1 MQALPRW
8 RRLAAA
14 NARAARGVE
23 ACAEAARRSGTRP
36 DSDRV
41 NSHVCAKHAG
51 CTGDAHLSQGAHMFT
66 RALFGSALLISA
78 VGACASDENLATRDK
93 TSALSV
99 TVTLS
104 GTVHTTARSGT
115 AGTQFVVGNESS
127 DTYALWGI
135 SGKETGVTTNVPCW
149 VHVKTENVNDI
160 NDEVG
165 HDEDKCGSS
174 NPGALLVADFA
185 NGDFTGEHA
194 FVSGAQVCLNSDNT
208 RVKGWILY
216 GRRINDDGSLTDLT
230 TDALAGPR
238 PNCTTW
244 KQRVDC
250 PAGEIA
256 TAAVLEFESGS
267 TPRAWQGLSL
277 KCRAVTVQ

>member
-1 MQALPRW
+1 
-8 RRLAAA
+8 
-14 NARAARGVE
+14 
-23 ACAEAARRSGTRP
+23 
-36 DSDRV
+36 
-41 NSHVCAKHAG
+41 
-51 CTGDAHLSQGAHMFT
+51 MFT
-66 RALFGSALLISA
+66 RALLGSALLFSIA
-78 VGACASDENLATRDK
+78 GACAANDNVATSEK
-93 TSALSV
+93 ASALSA

-104 GTVHTTARSGT
+104 GTVHTTARSGA
-115 AGTQFVVGNESS
+115 AGTQHTVGTESS

-135 SGKETGVTTNVPCW
+135 SGKETGILTNVPCW

-165 HDEDKCGSS
+165 HNEDHCGSS
-174 NPGALLVADFA
+174 DPSDGSLLVADFA
-185 NGDFTGEHA
+185 NGDFTGAHA
-194 FVSGAQVCLNSDNT
+194 FVSGAQVCMNSDNT

-216 GRRINDDGSLTDLT
+216 GRQINDDGSLTDLT
-230 TDALAGPR
+230 LDALAGPR
-238 PNCTTW
+238 PNCDTW

-267 TPRAWQGLSL
+267 APLAWKGISL

>member
-1 MQALPRW
+1 
-8 RRLAAA
+8 
-14 NARAARGVE
+14 
-23 ACAEAARRSGTRP
+23 
-36 DSDRV
+36 
-41 NSHVCAKHAG
+41 
-51 CTGDAHLSQGAHMFT
+51 MFT
-66 RALFGSALLISA
+66 RALLGSALLFSVA
-78 VGACASDENLATRDK
+78 GACAASENLATGTK

-104 GTVHTTARSGT
+104 GTVHTTARSGA
-115 AGTQFVVGNESS
+115 AGTAHTVGTESS
-127 DTYALWGI
+127 NTYALWGL

-149 VHVKTENVNDI
+149 AHVKTENVNDI
-160 NDEVG
+160 NDQVG
-165 HDEDKCGSS
+165 HDEDQCGSS

-194 FVSGAQVCLNSDNT
+194 FVSGAKVCMNSDNT

-216 GRRINDDGSLTDLT
+216 ARQINDDGSLTDLT
-230 TDALAGPR
+230 LDALAGPR
-238 PNCTTW
+238 PNCDTW

-267 TPRAWQGLSL
+267 TPRAWKGISL